1 MHGAENLP
9 RVKCPRDMR
18 IIRDIR
24 LKMRGLGAMASEV
37 KERINLKEINCEKE
51 LTLAVIGGKWKL
63 IILWHLGL
71 EGTKRFSELKR
82 LIPHITQ
89 KMLTN
94 QLRELEEDKLI
105 ERKVYAEVPPRVEYT
120 LTDHGQSLMPVLHAM
135 YNWGK
140 NYGENVI
147 WKES

>member
-1 MHGAENLP
+1 MATEI
-9 RVKCPRDMR
+9 KDR
-18 IIRDIR
+18 ID
-24 LKMRGLGAMASEV
+24 LTT
-37 KERINLKEINCEKE
+37 INCEKE

-71 EGTKRFSELKR
+71 EGTKRFSELKK

-94 QLRELEEDKLI
+94 QLRELEEDQLVF
-105 ERKVYAEVPPRVEYT
+105 RKVYPVVPPHVEYT
-120 LTDHGQSLMPVLHAM
+120 LTEHGESLIPVLKMM

-140 NYGENVI
+140 SYGEQVI
-147 WKES
+147 WKDGKTGPETAVADA

>member
-1 MHGAENLP
+1 MVNEI
-9 RVKCPRDMR
+9 KDR
-18 IIRDIR
+18 ID
-24 LKMRGLGAMASEV
+24 LTK
-37 KERINLKEINCEKE
+37 INCEKE

-71 EGTKRFSELKR
+71 EGTKRFSELKK

-94 QLRELEEDKLI
+94 QLRELEEDQLVS
-105 ERKVYAEVPPRVEYT
+105 RKVYPEVPPRVEYT
-120 LTDHGQSLMPVLHAM
+120 LTAHGESLVPVLKMM

-140 NYGENVI
+140 DYGEQVV
-147 WKES
+147 WKNEPACRETAL

>member
-1 MHGAENLP
+1 
-9 RVKCPRDMR
+9 
-18 IIRDIR
+18 
-24 LKMRGLGAMASEV
+24 MANEV
-37 KERINLKEINCEKE
+37 KDRIDLMTINCEKE

-71 EGTKRFSELKR
+71 EGTKRFSELKK

-94 QLRELEEDKLI
+94 QLRELEEDRLI
-105 ERKVYAEVPPRVEYT
+105 FRKVYPVVPPRVEYS
-120 LTDHGQSLMPVLHAM
+120 LTEHGESLIPVLKMM

-140 NYGENVI
+140 NYGEQVI
-147 WKES
+147 WKDERTGQETAL

>member
-1 MHGAENLP
+1 
-9 RVKCPRDMR
+9 
-18 IIRDIR
+18 
-24 LKMRGLGAMASEV
+24 MAYEV
-37 KERINLKEINCEKE
+37 KHRINLKEINCEKE

-71 EGTKRFSELKR
+71 EGTKRFSELKK

-105 ERKVYAEVPPRVEYT
+105 HRKVYPEVPPRVEYS
-120 LTDHGQSLMPVLHAM
+120 LTEHGESLMPVLKMM

-140 NYGENVI
+140 NYGEQVV
-147 WKES
+147 WKDEAHEFMCDEVTV

>member
-1 MHGAENLP
+1 MATEI
-9 RVKCPRDMR
+9 KDR
-18 IIRDIR
+18 ID
-24 LKMRGLGAMASEV
+24 LAT
-37 KERINLKEINCEKE
+37 INCEKE

-71 EGTKRFSELKR
+71 EGTKRFSELKK

-94 QLRELEEDKLI
+94 QLRELEEDQLVF
-105 ERKVYAEVPPRVEYT
+105 RKVYPVVPPRVEYT
-120 LTDHGQSLMPVLHAM
+120 LTEYGESLIPVLKMM

-140 NYGENVI
+140 NYGEQVI
-147 WKES
+147 WKDGKS

>member
-1 MHGAENLP
+1 
-9 RVKCPRDMR
+9 
-18 IIRDIR
+18 
-24 LKMRGLGAMASEV
+24 MANEL

-71 EGTKRFSELKR
+71 EGTKRFGELKK
-82 LIPHITQ
+82 LIPNITQ

-105 ERKVYAEVPPRVEYT
+105 SRKVYPEVPPRVEYT
-120 LTDHGQSLMPVLHAM
+120 LTEYGVSLMPVLKSM
-135 YNWGK
+135 YEWGK
-140 NYGENVI
+140 HYGETVV
-147 WKES
+147 WKEGESGCLGDSVQPAAIH

>member
-1 MHGAENLP
+1 
-9 RVKCPRDMR
+9 
-18 IIRDIR
+18 
-24 LKMRGLGAMASEV
+24 MATEI
-37 KERINLKEINCEKE
+37 KDRINLKEINCEKE

-71 EGTKRFSELKR
+71 DGTKRFGELKK

-94 QLRELEEDKLI
+94 QLRELEDDQLI
-105 ERKVYAEVPPRVEYT
+105 SRKVYPEVPPRVEYT
-120 LTDHGQSLMPVLHAM
+120 LTEYGQSLMPVLRMM
-135 YNWGK
+135 YDWGK

-147 WKES
+147 WKDASPVETFVMSK

>member
-1 MHGAENLP
+1 MVNEIKN
-9 RVKCPRDMR
+9 
-18 IIRDIR
+18 
-24 LKMRGLGAMASEV
+24 
-37 KERINLKEINCEKE
+37 RINLMEINCEKE

-82 LIPHITQ
+82 LISNITQ

-94 QLRELEEDKLI
+94 QLRELEDDQLI
-105 ERKVYAEVPPRVEYT
+105 HRKVYAEVPPRVEYS
-120 LTDHGQSLMPVLHAM
+120 LTEYGESLMPVLKMM

-147 WKES
+147 WKNK

>member
-1 MHGAENLP
+1 MHGAESLP
-9 RVKCPRDMR
+9 YVKCPRDMR
-18 IIRDIR
+18 NIRDIR
-24 LKMRGLGAMASEV
+24 LKMRGLGAMAAEV

>member
-1 MHGAENLP
+1 MAT
-9 RVKCPRDMR
+9 
-18 IIRDIR
+18 DI
-24 LKMRGLGAMASEV
+24 KD
-37 KERINLKEINCEKE
+37 RINLKEINCEKE

-94 QLRELEEDKLI
+94 QLRELEEDQLV
-105 ERKVYAEVPPRVEYT
+105 ERKVYAEVPPRVEYS
-120 LTDHGQSLMPVLHAM
+120 LTEYGESLLPVLRMM
-135 YNWGK
+135 YDWGK
-140 NYGENVI
+140 NYGEQVV
-147 WKES
+147 WKTEAAATEEKQGAARA

>member
-1 MHGAENLP
+1 MANE
-9 RVKCPRDMR
+9 VRDR
-18 IIRDIR
+18 ID
-24 LKMRGLGAMASEV
+24 LMT
-37 KERINLKEINCEKE
+37 INCEKE

-71 EGTKRFSELKR
+71 KGTKRFSELKK

-94 QLRELEEDKLI
+94 QLRELEEDQLVF
-105 ERKVYAEVPPRVEYT
+105 RKVYPEVPPRVEYS
-120 LTDHGQSLMPVLHAM
+120 LTEHGESLVPVLKMM

-140 NYGENVI
+140 NYGEQVI
-147 WKES
+147 WKDGRTGQETAL

>member
-1 MHGAENLP
+1 M
-9 RVKCPRDMR
+9 
-18 IIRDIR
+18 
-24 LKMRGLGAMASEV
+24 MANEV
-37 KERINLKEINCEKE
+37 KDRIDLMTINCEKE

-71 EGTKRFSELKR
+71 EGTKRFSELKK

-94 QLRELEEDKLI
+94 QLRELEEDQLI
-105 ERKVYAEVPPRVEYT
+105 FRKVYPVVPPRVEYS
-120 LTDHGQSLMPVLHAM
+120 LTEHGESLMPVLKMM

-140 NYGENVI
+140 NYGEQVI
-147 WKES
+147 WKDGRTCQETAL

>member
-1 MHGAENLP
+1 MANE
-9 RVKCPRDMR
+9 VRDR
-18 IIRDIR
+18 ID
-24 LKMRGLGAMASEV
+24 LMT
-37 KERINLKEINCEKE
+37 INCEKE

-71 EGTKRFSELKR
+71 KGTKRFSELKK

-94 QLRELEEDKLI
+94 QLRELEEDQLVF
-105 ERKVYAEVPPRVEYT
+105 RKVYPEVPPRVEYS
-120 LTDHGQSLMPVLHAM
+120 LTEHGESLVPVLKMM

-140 NYGENVI
+140 NYGEQVI
-147 WKES
+147 WKDGQTCQETAL